1 MWKKLL
7 HFLSC
12 GQKAKEEPDDE
23 TWGNESVP
31 TVWEHLS
38 IIVIFLF
45 WHSWLISVTSE
56 CCVLKK
62 KKKKKIGGEY
72 TDAHSLKI
80 QQGNDKRVVV
90 CSDKLC
96 DSHRDTKR
104 P

>member
-1 MWKKLL
+1 MKEVVALFVLWE
-7 HFLSC
+7 
-12 GQKAKEEPDDE
+12 KAKEELDDE
-23 TWGNESVP
+23 TWGNENVP

-45 WHSWLISVTSE
+45 WHSWLISVTSV

-62 KKKKKIGGEY
+62 KKIKNGGEY
-72 TDAHSLKI
+72 TDAHTLKI

-96 DSHRDTKR
+96 DSHRDTER